1 MEKERWKPENR
12 VVEPDFLE
20 YLVRTFDRWQKLSM
34 EGVTLGT
41 REIAKF
47 QNILM
52 GAKLNSRFGFD
63 ATIKREILEEDGLE
77 HYILRIYRNRKAVK
91 KGMPLYTFD
100 TVIFK

>member
-1 MEKERWKPENR
+1 MEKERWKPENGI
-12 VVEPDFLE
+12 VEPDFLE

-63 ATIKREILEEDGLE
+63 ATVKRKIGEDGLE
-77 HYILRIYRNRKAVK
+77 HYTLRIYKNRKAVK
-91 KGMPLYTFD
+91 KGEHLYTFD
-100 TVIFK
+100 TVIFR